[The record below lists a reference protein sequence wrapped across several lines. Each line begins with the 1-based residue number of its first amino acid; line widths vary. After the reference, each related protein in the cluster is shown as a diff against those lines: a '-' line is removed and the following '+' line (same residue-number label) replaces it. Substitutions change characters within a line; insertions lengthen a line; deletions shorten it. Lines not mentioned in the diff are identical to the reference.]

1 MDQGEFPGDDEIYIG
16 YEDETLC
23 IATKSPIFF
32 FFAGS
37 MFSSGKL
44 LLPVPG
50 SRSEGAGWAL
60 SEVKFQSN
68 EPQALKEQL
77 SHYCKTCRKTL
88 STLNRNVRWNIY
100 RHFNGKKLTCKNL
113 EEKWKNEIRRLREES
128 ESGAY
133 IDPTSTLQSAE
144 QDSKGSKY
152 LDEVTNSYRSDSS
165 NQALGELL
173 WYLYLIT
180 SM

>member
-1 MDQGEFPGDDEIYIG
+1 MDVNAMDQGEFPGDDEIYI
-16 YEDETLC
+16 
-23 IATKSPIFF
+23 
-32 FFAGS
+32 GS

-88 STLNRNVRWNIY
+88 STLNRSA
-100 RHFNGKKLTCKNL
+100 LTF
-113 EEKWKNEIRRLREES
+113 
-128 ESGAY
+128 
-133 IDPTSTLQSAE
+133 
-144 QDSKGSKY
+144 
-152 LDEVTNSYRSDSS
+152 
-165 NQALGELL
+165 
-173 WYLYLIT
+173 
-180 SM
+180 M